1 MSDTSEDSGEV
12 GGELSKA
19 EQLRSWVRRLRR
31 TFGTSFLL
39 LVSTVY
45 AVQGFAS
52 FRSLTVNYFFKDNLQ
67 LQPAETQS
75 LLTVMMFPWSI
86 KPLYGVISDSFP
98 LFGYHRKSY
107 MIMFSTMGVIAS
119 LTLAMPHLVTTP
131 ASAVLMLTLNSLSTA
146 VIDVVIDA
154 RVVEMSRLD
163 PKNGANDLQS
173 LSWGSLSVGGMLGS
187 FCQDQ
192 PRTTWAC
199 VECSASLQWVHLWF

>member
-1 MSDTSEDSGEV
+1 
-12 GGELSKA
+12 
-19 EQLRSWVRRLRR
+19 
-31 TFGTSFLL
+31 
-39 LVSTVY
+39 
-45 AVQGFAS
+45 
-52 FRSLTVNYFFKDNLQ
+52 
-67 LQPAETQS
+67 
-75 LLTVMMFPWSI
+75 
-86 KPLYGVISDSFP
+86 
-98 LFGYHRKSY
+98 